1 MERLDP
7 TEQHLF
13 DCLRH
18 FLLTHRLSPTIEELS
33 LAMNE
38 RSRSTVQE
46 ILKNLKQKGYITW
59 KFRQARSYQILVGLI
74 PLQGLIQAGQ
84 VIEHLT
90 DCTEYIELPEMVC
103 KPEDYALRVCG
114 DSMIDA
120 HICDHDIVIMRS
132 TQNRWT
138 LERDAIAAVWV
149 HGEGATLKYVEFDDQ
164 NGVNLKPAN
173 AQYPTRRFSIDQVE
187 IQGVVVSVHRS
198 CLSSWTV

>member
-1 MERLDP
+1 MERLNP

-13 DCLRH
+13 DCLRR
-18 FLLTHRLSPTIEELS
+18 FLLTHQLSPTIEELS

-38 RSRSTVQE
+38 RSRSKVQE
-46 ILKNLKQKGYITW
+46 ILESLRQRGHITW

-74 PLQGLIQAGQ
+74 PLQGSIQAGQ
-84 VIEHLT
+84 VVEHLT

-120 HICDHDIVIMRS
+120 HICDRDIVIVRP
-132 TQNRWT
+132 TQDQWT
-138 LERDAIAAVWV
+138 LKRDAIAAVWV

-164 NGVNLKPAN
+164 NGINLKPAN
-173 AQYPTRRFSIDQVE
+173 AGYPTRRVSIDQVE
-187 IQGVVVSVHRS
+187 IQGIVISVHRS
-198 CLSSWTV
+198 YLSS